1 MKLTTARLKS
11 LIKEELAH
19 VVSEMDSSLED
30 QERQHSD
37 IVDLMSPQHKA
48 ALEDGTL
55 NYNAFQ
61 DVVRLIK
68 KQGGASGI
76 MSLQVVQ
83 QELDKGMGPNERH
96 NEGASQIFR
105 VLLMPENS
113 AALKSI

>member
-1 MKLTTARLKS
+1 MKLTTQRLKQ
-11 LIKEELAH
+11 LIKEELAQ

-30 QERQHSD
+30 QGSQHSD
-37 IVDLMSPQHKA
+37 IVNLMSPQHKA

-61 DVVRLIK
+61 DVVNLIK
-68 KQGGASGI
+68 QQGGASGI

-83 QELDKGMGPNERH
+83 QELDKGIGSDERH
-96 NEGASQIFR
+96 NEGARQIYR
-105 VLLMPENS
+105 VLQMPENS

>member
-1 MKLTTARLKS
+1 MKLTTQRLKQ
-11 LIKEELAH
+11 LIKEELAQ

-37 IVDLMSPQHKA
+37 IMNLMSPQHKA

-55 NYNAFQ
+55 NSNAFR

-96 NEGASQIFR
+96 NEGARQIFR

>member
-1 MKLTTARLKS
+1 MKLTTQRLKQ
-11 LIKEELAH
+11 LIKEELAQ
-19 VVSEMDSSLED
+19 VVSETHSSLED
-30 QERQHSD
+30 QGSQHSD
-37 IVDLMSPQHKA
+37 IVNLMSPQHKA

-83 QELDKGMGPNERH
+83 QVLDKGMGPNERH

-105 VLLMPENS
+105 VLQMPENS